1 MDLARRLHLQLRL
14 RAVPDERGA
23 YLFRYAVIIAVF
35 AAGCVLAFTT
45 VGQDAIDRIWA
56 LGQKIVQA

>member
-1 MDLARRLHLQLRL
+1 MDVARSLVL

-23 YLFRYAVIIAVF
+23 YLFRYAVIIALF
-35 AAGCVLAFTT
+35 AAACFLAFTT

-56 LGQKIVQA
+56 LGEKIAQA